1 MKEQFESIVRQISSV
16 LLGKE
21 PQIRLAL
28 TCLFAKGHLLIED
41 LPGIGK
47 TTMAKVCVLC
57 QMPESR
63 FSADSV
69 YQ

>member
-1 MKEQFESIVRQISSV
+1 MKELKDNLPMHEQFESIVRQISSV

-47 TTMAKVCVLC
+47 TTMAQGAGKMSC
-57 QMPESR
+57 
-63 FSADSV
+63 A
-69 YQ
+69 